1 MFQVQWLQLQLPS
14 SLQPEPGCESVPGTQ
29 HRQLHSEEGGR
40 EGRRAGQSHPPPQT
54 ADREQAEGES
64 SSSASVCLALPVRFL
79 IDFFEEVG
87 TVNCDIID

>member
-1 MFQVQWLQLQLPS
+1 MAIQLQTHFLPPP
-14 SLQPEPGCESVPGTQ
+14 SLLPVPGTQ

-64 SSSASVCLALPVRFL
+64 SSRASVCLALPVRFL

>member
-1 MFQVQWLQLQLPS
+1 MFQVQWLQLQLQPPS
-14 SLQPEPGCESVPGTQ
+14 SLLPVPGTQ
-29 HRQLHSEEGGR
+29 RRQLHSEEGGR